1 MFRLFETAYSQG
13 HMRRREFI
21 TGLSAAAAASG
32 IWLQTADSQQRK
44 TPHIGIIDDA
54 PIWGSFRKALQE
66 AGYIEGQNISY
77 DYQVAEGDLDRLA
90 LAAAELVRT
99 SVDLIATFGTPAAL
113 AAKRATT
120 SIPIVA
126 ISVGDPVRSGLVANL
141 ARPGG
146 NITGNTILGPDLSAK
161 RLQLIKEVV
170 PSVSRVAFLWNPDNA
185 SNALILDELGIAAP
199 SLGIRLISVEA
210 RKSGDFDAAFAKI
223 ESERAE
229 AVLTTND
236 PLHQRNLKQIID
248 FTTRAQVPGIFQ
260 TRENV
265 VAGGLMSYGTSFSDL
280 FRQGA
285 SYAQKIL
292 QGAKPEDLP
301 VQQPAK
307 FELVVNLKTAKALG
321 LRLSESFLLRADEVI
336 E

>member
-1 MFRLFETAYSQG
+1 MK
-13 HMRRREFI
+13 RREFVAGI
-21 TGLSAAAAASG
+21 SALAVNIALIRFAS
-32 IWLQTADSQQRK
+32 SQQRAIIK
-44 TPHIGIIDDA
+44 SPHIGIIDDA

-66 AGYIEGQNISY
+66 AGYIEGQNITY
-77 DYQVAEGDLDRLA
+77 EYQVADGNPERLA
-90 LAAAELVRT
+90 LAAAELVRH
-99 SVDLIATFGTPAAL
+99 SVDVIATFGTPAAL

-126 ISVGDPVRSGLVANL
+126 ISVGDPVRSGLVTNL

-146 NITGNTILGPDLSAK
+146 NITGNTILGPDLGPK

-170 PSVSRVAFLWNPDNA
+170 PSISRVALLWNPDNA
-185 SNALILDELGIAAP
+185 SNAVMLDELRVAAP
-199 SLGIRLISVEA
+199 SLGLRLISVEA
-210 RKSGDFDAAFAKI
+210 RKPADFDPAFAKI
-223 ESERAE
+223 ESEQAE

-236 PLHQRNLKQIID
+236 PFHQRNITQIID
-248 FTTRAQVPGIFQ
+248 FMTRARVPGIFQ

-265 VAGGLMSYGTSFSDL
+265 VAGGLMSYGASFSEL

-285 SYAQKIL
+285 SYAQRIL

-301 VQQPAK
+301 VQQPAR
-307 FELVVNLKTAKALG
+307 FELVINLKTAKALG

>member
-1 MFRLFETAYSQG
+1 VK
-13 HMRRREFI
+13 RREFI
-21 TGLSAAAAASG
+21 AGVGAAS
-32 IWLQTADSQQRK
+32 IANVTWSYSANSQQRK
-44 TPHIGIIDDA
+44 IPLVGIIDDA
-54 PIWGSFRKALQE
+54 PIWGSFRKALQS
-66 AGYIEGQNISY
+66 AGYIEGQNIIY
-77 DYQVAEGDLDRLA
+77 EYRVAEGNPDRLDV
-90 LAAAELVRT
+90 AATELVRN

-126 ISVGDPVRSGLVANL
+126 ISVGDPVRSGLVTNL

-146 NITGNTILGPDLSAK
+146 NVTGNTILGPDLGPK

-170 PSVSRVAFLWNPDNA
+170 PSVARVALLWNPDNA
-185 SNALILDELGIAAP
+185 SNAVILDELRIAAP
-199 SLGIRLISVEA
+199 SLGMTLISVEA
-210 RKSGDFDAAFAKI
+210 RKSSDFEAAFAKI
-223 ESERAE
+223 KSEQVE
-229 AVLTTND
+229 AILTTND
-236 PLHQRNLKQIID
+236 PLHQRNIMQIIG
-248 FTTRAQVPGIFQ
+248 FMMRARVPGIFQ

-265 VAGGLMSYGTSFSDL
+265 VAGGLMSYGASFSEL

-292 QGAKPEDLP
+292 QGVKPEDLP
-301 VQQPAK
+301 VQQPER

-321 LRLSESFLLRADEVI
+321 LRLSESFLLRADDVI

>member
-1 MFRLFETAYSQG
+1 MK
-13 HMRRREFI
+13 RREFVAGI
-21 TGLSAAAAASG
+21 SALAMNIALIRSAS
-32 IWLQTADSQQRK
+32 SQQRAIIEN
-44 TPHIGIIDDA
+44 PHIGIIDDA

-66 AGYIEGQNISY
+66 AGYIEGQNITY
-77 DYQVAEGDLDRLA
+77 EYQVADGNPERLA
-90 LAAAELVRT
+90 LAAAELVRH
-99 SVDLIATFGTPAAL
+99 SVDVIATFGTPAAL

-126 ISVGDPVRSGLVANL
+126 ISVGDPVRSGLVTNL

-146 NITGNTILGPDLSAK
+146 NITGNTILGPDLGPK

-170 PSVSRVAFLWNPDNA
+170 PSISRVALLWNPDNA
-185 SNALILDELGIAAP
+185 SNAVMLDELRVAAP
-199 SLGIRLISVEA
+199 SLGLRLISVEA
-210 RKSGDFDAAFAKI
+210 RKPADFDPAFAKI
-223 ESERAE
+223 ESEQAE

-236 PLHQRNLKQIID
+236 PFHQRNITQIID
-248 FTTRAQVPGIFQ
+248 FMTRARVPGIFQ

-265 VAGGLMSYGTSFSDL
+265 VAGGLMSYGASFSEL

-301 VQQPAK
+301 VQQPAR
-307 FELVVNLKTAKALG
+307 FELVINLKTAKALG